1 MDNEETLSQ
10 EDKRKLLLD
19 ELDRMI
25 ENIDNLPAHAKVLPI
40 NHYDFGSL
48 LILLSAIFRAD

>member
-1 MDNEETLSQ
+1 MSNEEKLSK
-10 EDKRKLLLD
+10 EDKRKLLIE

-25 ENIDNLPAHAKVLPI
+25 ENIDNLPAHAKILPI